1 MKTIEKFLNINYNI
15 EVKKVLDKINSLKF
29 YAKLYFF
36 YEGLFKG
43 LFLMCFYKYICIQ
56 DTIVEKQTNRMTK

>member
-36 YEGLFKG
+36 
-43 LFLMCFYKYICIQ
+43 MMTYILKSVFSVQLYLHMYTRYNC
-56 DTIVEKQTNRMTK
+56 

>member
-29 YAKLYFF
+29 YTRLYFF
-36 YEGLFKG
+36 
-43 LFLMCFYKYICIQ
+43 MMTYILKP
-56 DTIVEKQTNRMTK
+56 VFSV